1 MKDVETLAASF
12 SSAIHD
18 LRAELSDVF
27 GELAS
32 HLTDTEQREL
42 DNAFGHFQRNRTD
55 GETGGADDGTLESR
69 FALELRFSPE
79 LRLMET
85 FTANIMKA
93 MIRENK
99 DDIAETYEKR
109 DALFD
114 LIPDHLAR
122 EDVRKTLEENG
133 APALAKI
140 VQDHPAFTAEAQKTP
155 GYRFTGFK
163 PQGPGGPKR

>member
-18 LRAELSDVF
+18 LRAEISDVF

-32 HLTDTEQREL
+32 YLTDREQREL
-42 DNAFGHFQRNRTD
+42 DNAFGHFQRNRKTD
-55 GETGGADDGTLESR
+55 ETGGARDGAPDSR
-69 FALELRFSPE
+69 FALDLRFSPE

-85 FTANIMKA
+85 FTANMMKA

-99 DDIAETYEKR
+99 NDIAETYEKR
-109 DALFD
+109 DALFG

-140 VQDHPAFTAEAQKTP
+140 VQDHPAFTEQAQK
-155 GYRFTGFK
+155 GLANRFTDHR